1 MIRSTEDPVTRMAK
15 LLALL
20 HYSMSKEIM
29 AALGEERGKE
39 VILAAIKRFGVAR
52 VKSMVEEARERGL
65 DPNSFDTYKKVRDM
79 PGTGWERDPSNPMKI
94 TFCPMDS
101 VWAQYGEE
109 GRKLGYL
116 YCSIDH
122 VLYDGFNADLERPFC
137 QALGDEG
144 CDLHPN
150 VRRDKSQ

>member
-1 MIRSTEDPVTRMAK
+1 MIRSTEEPVTRMAK

-20 HYSMSKEIM
+20 HYSMSKEII

-39 VILAAIKRFGVAR
+39 VILSAIKSFGQAR
-52 VKSMVEEARERGL
+52 VKSMAEEARERGL
-65 DPNSFDTYKKVRDM
+65 DPKSLETYQVVRDM
-79 PGTGWERDPSNPMKI
+79 PGTGWERDPNTLKI

-101 VWAQYGEE
+101 VWAEYGDE

-122 VLYDGFNADLERPFC
+122 VLYDGFNADLERPYC
-137 QALGDEG
+137 RALGDE
-144 CDLHPN
+144 CCEFHPKP
-150 VRRDKSQ
+150 RT